1 MVAAAATG
9 GDVTVRN
16 VTPKHLES
24 ISAKLAE
31 IGAAI
36 EEGDDSVRVYHKGP
50 LRRCTVKT
58 MPHPGFPTDMQ
69 PQITTLL
76 SIVNGTSMVME
87 SIWDNRFKYV
97 DELRRM
103 GAQITVDGKMAI
115 VEGVGKLKGA
125 PVKAL
130 DLRAGAAMVI
140 AGLIAEGTTQVE
152 NIQYI
157 ERGYESIVDKLAG
170 LGADIYFKRE
180 PDRDMAKLG

>member
-1 MVAAAATG
+1 
-9 GDVTVRN
+9 
-16 VTPKHLES
+16 
-24 ISAKLAE
+24 
-31 IGAAI
+31 
-36 EEGDDSVRVYHKGP
+36 
-50 LRRCTVKT
+50 
-58 MPHPGFPTDMQ
+58 MQ

-115 VEGVGKLKGA
+115 IEGVGKLKGA

-157 ERGYESIVDKLAG
+157 ERGYETIVDKLAS
-170 LGADIYFKRE
+170 LGADIYYKSE
-180 PDRDMAKLG
+180 PER

>member
-1 MVAAAATG
+1 
-9 GDVTVRN
+9 
-16 VTPKHLES
+16 
-24 ISAKLAE
+24 
-31 IGAAI
+31 
-36 EEGDDSVRVYHKGP
+36 
-50 LRRCTVKT
+50 
-58 MPHPGFPTDMQ
+58 
-69 PQITTLL
+69 
-76 SIVNGTSMVME
+76 
-87 SIWDNRFKYV
+87 
-97 DELRRM
+97 M